1 MSLTFEWDEKK
12 SKENKRKHG
21 VGFDEAKTVFNDPF
35 SLTVYDPNHSAGEDR
50 YIDLGLS
57 SEGRLLVVS
66 YTERD
71 ENIRLISSREA
82 TSKERRNHEGR

>member
-1 MSLTFEWDEKK
+1 MSLTFEWDEEK